1 MIFPHG
7 SLSVHEILI
16 FSPARNR
23 SPSDPGHAIP
33 RQRLVHIRRAH
44 RTVVAGESCHGW
56 FARKGQLRLWGAG
69 EGQNWWPN
77 NGVFVEHGIA
87 ILETKKFSNCM
98 ICTDA
103 WGNEKSKRVIFEQV
117 SPPVQTHP
125 DQTDGTW
132 MVCEHGA
139 LWFAGKQRM
148 LQETAGHSWD
158 GDGKWDV
165 DYWMFSGFAM
175 QCHANLG
182 FP

>member
-16 FSPARNR
+16 FSPARNW
-23 SPSDPGHAIP
+23 SPSDPDHAIP

-69 EGQNWWPN
+69 KGQHWWPN

-87 ILETKKFSNCM
+87 ILETNQCSNC
-98 ICTDA
+98 ITDA
-103 WGNEKSKRVIFEQV
+103 WGKDISLLKNLSVSSLEQV
-117 SPPVQTHP
+117 SPPQRHP

-132 MVCEHGA
+132 MVCEHGG
-139 LWFAGKQRM
+139 LWFAGNACSKKQLVTHGMAMANEM
-148 LQETAGHSWD
+148 LIIGCSQD
-158 GDGKWDV
+158 LPCNV
-165 DYWMFSGFAM
+165 M
-175 QCHANLG
+175 QI
-182 FP
+182 